1 LVRSPSQPDPWVGY
15 PKDTEPA
22 CRELLETE
30 KAYTEALESIVKNML
45 VPLRRM
51 QSLTEEE
58 LTRTFGNIE
67 AIYSVTIKLVAA
79 LEASGSTPMPAAIGK
94 AFITRH
100 YLFQDYFKYC
110 HNYASLTVRDLLRCS
125 DFLLDLRSRAKSTI
139 PDLRSFLIKPVQRIM
154 RYPLLLRAILK
165 TLPQESPECATVE
178 KALRLMESVN
188 VSINRKMDGQPAIAM
203 VRLLQEWGDQWHQA
217 ILTTTRRLVLQFE
230 CTLTIHTGGHDAVE
244 GQRGVGYLFGDALLL
259 CVASRRHLLAGEQ
272 MAPFVLE
279 RRANLSFDEP
289 AWIQAQE
296 QKQALRRYSAALPA
310 VIGGGG
316 SNDGPA
322 HGLVVRVRRHGHVD
336 EAIGV
341 GIWQREALDKMLDA
355 MREAHADW
363 LEAESF
369 NGSSPLRG
377 PQLQEVTFDLLAA
390 MLHAQRLSTPLSSN
404 PQGDKAAKKRVSMGS
419 SRISSATEPSLRQSN
434 QQLSHRTTSNLSST
448 TTPAP
453 PPTNPTPPIAEVHP
467 SLDPPAGALAASGG
481 DLGTRTRTA
490 HKLVPVKA
498 EVGVEAVGQQSVC
511 CCLVQ

>member
-1 LVRSPSQPDPWVGY
+1 
-15 PKDTEPA
+15 
-22 CRELLETE
+22 
-30 KAYTEALESIVKNML
+30 
-45 VPLRRM
+45 
-51 QSLTEEE
+51 
-58 LTRTFGNIE
+58 
-67 AIYSVTIKLVAA
+67 
-79 LEASGSTPMPAAIGK
+79 
-94 AFITRH
+94 
-100 YLFQDYFKYC
+100 
-110 HNYASLTVRDLLRCS
+110 
-125 DFLLDLRSRAKSTI
+125 
-139 PDLRSFLIKPVQRIM
+139 
-154 RYPLLLRAILK
+154 
-165 TLPQESPECATVE
+165 
-178 KALRLMESVN
+178 MESVN

-498 EVGVEAVGQQSVC
+498 EVGVEAVGQPSVC